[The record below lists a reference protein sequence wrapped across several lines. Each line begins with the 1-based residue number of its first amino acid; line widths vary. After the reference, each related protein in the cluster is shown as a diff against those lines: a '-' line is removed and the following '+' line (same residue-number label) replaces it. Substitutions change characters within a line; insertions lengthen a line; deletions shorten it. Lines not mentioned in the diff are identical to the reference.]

1 MAFFSEIKENL
12 YALDSGRRA
21 LRKFGL
27 LFLVVGALIA
37 AWLLYLGNA
46 AWPWAAAAGA
56 LFGLLG
62 LFLPAALKY
71 PYLAWMT
78 LALVIG
84 WFVSRLLLALLYYLL
99 VTPLGVVLK
108 MMGKDFMEDSFDESE
123 SYWHRRETDYDPEQ
137 SEKMY

>member
-1 MAFFSEIKENL
+1 MAFVSEIKEHV
-12 YALDSGRRA
+12 AGLDTGRRA

-37 AWLLYLGNA
+37 GWLLYRGNP
-46 AWPWAAAAGA
+46 AWPWVAAAGA

-62 LFLPAALKY
+62 WLTPSALKY
-71 PYLAWMT
+71 LYLAWMT
-78 LALVIG
+78 LALIIG

-99 VTPLGVVLK
+99 VTPLGVILK

-123 SYWHRRETDYDPEQ
+123 SYWHRRDEDYDPEQ